1 MVRMNTGRLI
11 RPFALSA
18 VLALAITGCAEKVE
32 ATQVVG
38 TWVHA
43 GPRGVTAELML
54 SADGKASG
62 SDIPRTILFGMEPV
76 DWTNTYGFQGTW
88 TLRTQNRIEL
98 DIDQVVHDGLIET
111 SGSSTFLYARVADN
125 AVALSRP
132 LGDPDNGND
141 FVFERK

>member
-1 MVRMNTGRLI
+1 V
-11 RPFALSA
+11 
-18 VLALAITGCAEKVE
+18 ALATTGCTQKIE
-32 ATQVVG
+32 ATQVEG

-43 GPRGVTAELML
+43 GPKGETAELLL

-62 SDIPRTILFGMEPV
+62 RDIPRTTLFGTGPV

-88 TLRTQNRIEL
+88 TLRTKNRIEL
-98 DIDQVVHDGLIET
+98 DMDQVVHDGLIET